1 MLGQG
6 KIKKIESDVSAITA
20 EVAKIKDAMKDMQQL
35 VKGQNQLLQKQQALL
50 EQLTLD
56 QQSQTKAL
64 EREVATLSGHN
75 HELAKENHNLKSSRI
90 ELESKTTST
99 IKQQL
104 GKAIQHIEHELSLDT
119 SKVDALTKEL
129 GEIQQQLRIAQT
141 AIAKLADA
149 AEGVKASDL
158 AIRDYAKELSRG
170 DKEKLELMKKIDA
183 LEKLL
188 ASMKR
193 SRIPHRH

>member
-6 KIKKIESDVSAITA
+6 KIKNLETDVLTITA
-20 EVAKIKDAMKDMQQL
+20 EVSKFKEAMKEMQVL
-35 VKGQNQLLQKQQALL
+35 VKGQNQLLLKQQALL
-50 EQLTLD
+50 EQLGLD

-64 EREVATLSGHN
+64 EREVATLSSHN
-75 HELAKENHNLKSSRI
+75 DDLAKENHNLRTSRI

-99 IKQQL
+99 IRQQL

-119 SKVDALTKEL
+119 SKVDHLTKEL
-129 GEIQQQLRIAQT
+129 GDIQQQLKTAKT
-141 AIAKLADA
+141 AIATFASA
-149 AEGVKASDL
+149 AEGVKKADL
-158 AIRDYAKELSRG
+158 AVREYAKEISQG
-170 DKEKLELMKKIDA
+170 DKEKLELMKKIDV

-193 SRIPHRH
+193 SKGPRRY